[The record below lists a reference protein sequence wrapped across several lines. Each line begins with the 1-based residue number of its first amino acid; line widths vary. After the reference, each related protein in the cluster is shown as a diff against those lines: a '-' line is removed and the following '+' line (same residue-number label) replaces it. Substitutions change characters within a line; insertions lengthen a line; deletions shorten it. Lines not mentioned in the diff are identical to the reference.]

1 MSKRFTKIS
10 LAILALSNIA
20 FLNAQTVIP
29 DVVVVAKPIVEEVR
43 LDDRSSISS
52 VVGED
57 QLRDLN
63 AADLASALRRTP
75 GVSISRY
82 NAIGAYGGDQGGAVF
97 IRGMGTSRPGS
108 EIKTYVDGVPFYMP
122 VWNHPLLDMLP
133 INGMSSVTVYKS
145 PQPHINGNNF
155 ASINLETKQ
164 ATEVGV
170 KGNVRTSVGTYKT
183 VMEQADITGKTETLN
198 YTLAQGHSRSS
209 GQRANSDGQLNNAM
223 GKITNKIDKNWSTG
237 LSILAID
244 TKAGDPEDSPA
255 HYNIRA
261 NSISAFVKHDHEN
274 TSGEFRIYQNSGYAQ
289 WLNYLTDY
297 GRKYSQYDIDM
308 NGVRWKENIK
318 ISNNLKLTAGLDR
331 DSMSGKSTTLTDG
344 SSTSM
349 PTFTITS
356 PYASVV
362 HTAPLNSEWTLQ
374 SSATLRNYQ
383 HNYYDSSTSP
393 AVGLSLI
400 GSSVTYYMN
409 LSQGMNYPGLDG
421 PALKAVTGS
430 TSDSWQN
437 LKAEKN
443 NHSEVGAKIKATDK
457 TEFDFSYFSDRV
469 NNRYYMSSSTMTM
482 YSTGTFSNKGAE
494 ATLRHQFSNDW
505 TAFVG
510 GTFLNPSIY
519 NLPYA
524 PKQAYTFG
532 LNGKTGPFKISLDA
546 QNQSDF
552 YDLNWNRTG
561 GATSNTSGTT
571 KLSGFTIANTRI
583 SYPTT
588 SLGKRGEYFIAVEN
602 LFNTSYAYRTGY
614 PMPGRWAQV
623 GLSASF

>member
-10 LAILALSNIA
+10 LAIFTLSNIA

-164 ATEVGV
+164 ANEDGV

-244 TKAGDPEDSPA
+244 TKAGDPNDSPA

-274 TSGEFRIYQNSGYAQ
+274 TSGEFRIYQNSGYAP
-289 WLNYLTDY
+289 
-297 GRKYSQYDIDM
+297 R
-308 NGVRWKENIK
+308 
-318 ISNNLKLTAGLDR
+318 
-331 DSMSGKSTTLTDG
+331 
-344 SSTSM
+344 
-349 PTFTITS
+349 
-356 PYASVV
+356 
-362 HTAPLNSEWTLQ
+362 Q
-374 SSATLRNYQ
+374 S
-383 HNYYDSSTSP
+383 
-393 AVGLSLI
+393 
-400 GSSVTYYMN
+400 
-409 LSQGMNYPGLDG
+409 
-421 PALKAVTGS
+421 
-430 TSDSWQN
+430 
-437 LKAEKN
+437 
-443 NHSEVGAKIKATDK
+443 
-457 TEFDFSYFSDRV
+457 
-469 NNRYYMSSSTMTM
+469 
-482 YSTGTFSNKGAE
+482 
-494 ATLRHQFSNDW
+494 
-505 TAFVG
+505 
-510 GTFLNPSIY
+510 
-519 NLPYA
+519 
-524 PKQAYTFG
+524 
-532 LNGKTGPFKISLDA
+532 
-546 QNQSDF
+546 
-552 YDLNWNRTG
+552 
-561 GATSNTSGTT
+561 
-571 KLSGFTIANTRI
+571 
-583 SYPTT
+583 
-588 SLGKRGEYFIAVEN
+588 
-602 LFNTSYAYRTGY
+602 
-614 PMPGRWAQV
+614 
-623 GLSASF
+623 